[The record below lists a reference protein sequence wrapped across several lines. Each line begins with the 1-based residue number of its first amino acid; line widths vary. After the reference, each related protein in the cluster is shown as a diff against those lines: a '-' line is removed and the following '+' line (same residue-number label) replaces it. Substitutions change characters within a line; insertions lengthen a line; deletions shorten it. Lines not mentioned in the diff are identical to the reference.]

1 MRHFTRFILVSCL
14 LILSSQLSWAEFR
27 NFSILVDN
35 SENSLLTAAEKATQW
50 TQYEFG
56 VAVAYDG
63 TVTRVEKDAANSVA
77 TVSGKSHSE
86 HGSANLKV
94 VVPVEGKVKISV
106 ATCTYSTGDITVT
119 DANGKA
125 VASATP
131 EATCWKND
139 HSKFT
144 VLN

>member
-1 MRHFTRFILVSCL
+1 MKHFTKFFL
-14 LILSSQLSWAEFR
+14 LTCFLMLTTQLSWAEFR
-27 NFSILVDN
+27 NFSVLVDN

-56 VAVAYDG
+56 VAVADDG

-77 TVSGKSHSE
+77 TVSGKSHSD
-86 HGSANLKV
+86 HGSASLKV

-119 DANGKA
+119 DANGKEITTLSGT
-125 VASATP
+125 ASR
-131 EATCWKND
+131 
-139 HSKFT
+139 
-144 VLN
+144 

>member
-56 VAVAYDG
+56 VAVADDG

-77 TVSGKSHSE
+77 TVSGKSHS
-86 HGSANLKV
+86 
-94 VVPVEGKVKISV
+94 
-106 ATCTYSTGDITVT
+106 
-119 DANGKA
+119 
-125 VASATP
+125 
-131 EATCWKND
+131 
-139 HSKFT
+139 
-144 VLN
+144 